1 MKLLRT
7 AVVLFTTVVFMTPNI
22 FAGDTKYY
30 SEYVL
35 KYKVNDKFDIFFTP
49 EMRFRNDMSTLYYYQ
64 MRGGVTFHAHKYL
77 DLSGAYRY
85 LQTKNSKNQ
94 WNYADAQYYE
104 MIAIPRVTV
113 HGFELSDANK
123 FEYRIIENA
132 RDRWVYRNLSTI
144 AYPTKIGNFAFS
156 PYVSEEFYYDFE
168 INRINLNWATI
179 GLTKKIMKNLSLG
192 LYYRVESVRTGSLD
206 KWTNNSV
213 IGTNV
218 SLSF

>member
-1 MKLLRT
+1 MKLLR
-7 AVVLFTTVVFMTPNI
+7 AVIVLLITVAFLTPNV

-30 SEYVL
+30 SEYSL
-35 KYKVNDKFDIFFTP
+35 KYKVNNLLDIFFTP

-64 MRGGVTFHAHKYL
+64 VRGGMTFHAHKYL

-94 WNYADAQYYE
+94 WNHDDMQYYE
-104 MIAIPRVTV
+104 MIATPKAKFY
-113 HGFELSDANK
+113 GFDLSDANK
-123 FEYRIIENA
+123 FEYRVIEHATN
-132 RDRWVYRNLSTI
+132 RWVYRNLSTI
-144 AYPTKIGNFAFS
+144 AYPTKIGNFDFT

-179 GLTKKIMKNLSLG
+179 GLTKKITKNLNLG
-192 LYYRVESVRTGSLD
+192 VYYRVESVRTGSLD

-213 IGTNV
+213 VGSQV
-218 SLSF
+218 SLNF